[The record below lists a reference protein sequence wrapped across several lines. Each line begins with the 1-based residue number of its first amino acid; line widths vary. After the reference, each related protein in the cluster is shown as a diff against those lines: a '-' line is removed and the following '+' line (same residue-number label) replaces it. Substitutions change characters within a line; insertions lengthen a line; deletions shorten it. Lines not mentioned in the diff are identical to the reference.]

1 MSSSRVSHGHFR
13 RLLRLLLLWAG
24 GACLLACAGVALAEV
39 WTWSLSRQRCEGN
52 VEHLPEKEVGLVLGC
67 SPRLS
72 RGRANYYFTGRME
85 AAESLWK
92 SGKVR
97 GLIVSGDNSSPYYN
111 EPRAMKEELVRR
123 GVPPER
129 IVCDYAGVCT
139 YDSVA
144 RARSIFGANSL
155 TIVSQ
160 PSHVRRAVAI
170 ARHLQMDAAG
180 MEAPLEPLNR
190 ASTLRQY
197 LRERGARLAMVYDF
211 LTHRTP
217 RHLGSP
223 EPLPF

>member
-1 MSSSRVSHGHFR
+1 MRPPRASQGRFR

-24 GACLLACAGVALAEV
+24 GAFLLAGAGVALAEL
-39 WTWSLSRQRCEGN
+39 WTWSLSHQRCEPS
-52 VEHLPEKEVGLVLGC
+52 VERLPEKNVGLVLGC
-67 SPRLS
+67 SPRMS
-72 RGRANYYFTGRME
+72 RGRANSYFTGRMD
-85 AAESLWK
+85 AAEALWK

-111 EPRAMKEELVRR
+111 EPRAMKEELARR

-144 RARSIFGANSL
+144 R
-155 TIVSQ
+155 
-160 PSHVRRAVAI
+160 
-170 ARHLQMDAAG
+170 HLQMDAAG
-180 MEAPLEPLNR
+180 MEAPLAPLNR

-211 LTHRTP
+211 LTRRTP